1 VTRTLIKVCGVTTV
15 GDAAMVVAAGVD
27 FLGLNFWSG
36 SKRRVDV
43 ATAHELAAAGRA
55 AGPVT
60 LVGLFVDADADDI
73 AITAAAVGL
82 DAVQI
87 HGEDD
92 PAVLAAIARTG
103 VAVWKAVAVAGAAD
117 IDGIAALVQSPV
129 TTVLLDAPSPGR
141 GGSGQRFDWA
151 LARRAVERYPRHQIA
166 LAGGL
171 TADNVGAAI
180 AAVRPWAVDVA
191 SGVERAPG
199 IKDPDRVRAFVAA
212 VATAQRVSEEHLS

>member
-1 VTRTLIKVCGVTTV
+1 VSRTRIKVCGVTTV
-15 GDAAMVVAAGVD
+15 ADAAMVAAAGVD
-27 FLGLNFWSG
+27 FLGLNFWAG

-43 ATAHELAAAGRA
+43 ATAHELAAAARA

-60 LVGLFVDADADDI
+60 IVGLFVDADPDDI
-73 AITAAAVGL
+73 AITAAALGL

-87 HGEDD
+87 HGVDD
-92 PAVLAAIARTG
+92 AVALTAIARTG
-103 VAVWKAVAVAGAAD
+103 VAVWKAVSVAGDAD
-117 IDGIAALVQSPV
+117 IDGIARIPV

-151 LARRAVERYPRHQIA
+151 LARRAVERYPAHQIA

-171 TADNVGAAI
+171 TADNVGDAI
-180 AAVRPWAVDVA
+180 AAVQPWAVDVA
-191 SGVERAPG
+191 SGVEKAPG

-212 VATAQRVSEEHLS
+212 VQRSSEERLS

>member
-1 VTRTLIKVCGVTTV
+1 VSRTRIKVCGVTTV

-43 ATAHELAAAGRA
+43 ATAHELAAAARA

-60 LVGLFVDADADDI
+60 LVGLFVDADPDDI

-92 PAVLAAIARTG
+92 PAVLAAIAGTG
-103 VAVWKAVAVAGAAD
+103 VTVWKAVAVTGDAD
-117 IDGIAALVQSPV
+117 IDGIARIVQSV
-129 TTVLLDAPSPGR
+129 STVLLDAPSPGR

-151 LARRAVERYPRHQIA
+151 LARRAVERYPRLPIA

-171 TADNVGAAI
+171 TADNVGEAI

>member
-1 VTRTLIKVCGVTTV
+1 VSRTRIKVCGVTTV

-43 ATAHELAAAGRA
+43 ATAHELAAAARA

-60 LVGLFVDADADDI
+60 LVGLFVDADVDDI
-73 AITAAAVGL
+73 AITAAALGL
-82 DAVQI
+82 DAVQV
-87 HGEDD
+87 HGEND
-92 PAVLAAIARTG
+92 AVQLTAIARTG
-103 VAVWKAVAVAGAAD
+103 VAVWKAVAVAGDAD
-117 IDGIAALVQSPV
+117 IAGIAHIPV

-141 GGSGQRFDWA
+141 GGSGQRFDWS
-151 LARRAVERYPRHQIA
+151 LARRAVERYPDHQIA

-171 TADNVGAAI
+171 TADNVGEAI

-191 SGVERAPG
+191 SGVEKAPG
-199 IKDPDRVRAFVAA
+199 VKDPDRVRAFVAA
-212 VATAQRVSEEHLS
+212 VAAAQRASEERLS